1 MKEKVHPARYL
12 FIIPNEKIREEA
24 FELATEAFKESNI
37 KSKISVSKMN
47 QTLMVRNDDIVIEII
62 PCFNESMRGRKVGS
76 IVIEY
81 HYLEYVK
88 DTIPYILSA
97 IDNALNVR
105 EVYKNKISGLI
116 TTDDILKTLEEIL
129 KIEL

>member
-1 MKEKVHPARYL
+1 MDKNIHPSRYL
-12 FIIPNEKIREEA
+12 FIIPNEDVREKA
-24 FELATEAFKESNI
+24 FDLVKQSFIENGEGEINI
-37 KSKISVSKMN
+37 SKKR
-47 QTLMVRNDDIVIEII
+47 QTLMAKNDSIVIEII

-97 IDNALNVR
+97 IDNTLNVR
-105 EVYKNKISGLI
+105 ESYKNKISGLI
-116 TTDDILKTLEEIL
+116 TTDDIFNTLEEIL

>member
-24 FELATEAFKESNI
+24 FNLVKQSFIKNGEGKINI
-37 KSKISVSKMN
+37 SRC
-47 QTLMVRNDDIVIEII
+47 QTLMAKNDSIVIEII

-97 IDNALNVR
+97 IDNTLNVR

-129 KIEL
+129 KIEF